1 VRTLYIAVLVLAG
14 CAAARPIPVEVKGVD
29 EGMAFSF
36 WRLRSD
42 LEARIAD
49 ELAERLPD
57 RPGLRARFE
66 LLDAS
71 FGAGR
76 DEAARPQR
84 VSITYRFVLSDA
96 TGKTL
101 VDVSEQVL
109 LDEGRLLSPRARLYY
124 LFGRVIGRIGNA
136 VAGAG

>member
-1 VRTLYIAVLVLAG
+1 VRAVFIAVLVVAG
-14 CAAARPIPVEVKGVD
+14 CAVARPIPVEVKGVD

-42 LEARIAD
+42 LEARLAD

-57 RPGLRARFE
+57 RPGLHARFE
-66 LLDAS
+66 VLDAS
-71 FGAGR
+71 FGVGR
-76 DEAARPQR
+76 DEAARPQH
-84 VSITYRFVLSDA
+84 VSITYRFILTNA
-96 TGKTL
+96 EGKPL

-136 VAGAG
+136 VAGAT